1 MSLISAA
8 MSKCTIEERD
18 ELLKQNEAIKNEL
31 EYIKNTTEKMYLN
44 DIKDLKNELCKEI
57 K

>member
-1 MSLISAA
+1 MSFISTT
-8 MSKCTIEERD
+8 MSICTIEERD

-31 EYIKNTTEKMYLN
+31 QYIKNTTEKMYLN